1 MKIFVPE
8 ETRCELLHF
17 LTTLAG
23 SNILFIGGTGLIGRW
38 FFECF
43 DTVALEQLDIDITVT
58 GRVRPS
64 WLKDR
69 YSSIRTK
76 FEVLDFHN
84 TSGLSTVSKNL
95 PAYNQIWFFAA
106 PSAKETFEG
115 ASGLSKYQMALSS
128 ASFLIDLVSSV
139 SPDLLIVASS
149 GIAVSA
155 PVETN
160 ITELAKDAPQLFGI
174 NDSLAHSKRVLERA
188 CWEMTNEFEVNA
200 SILRIFS
207 CYGPHLPTDLH
218 YAFGNFIG
226 SLTRGEKIVVKSDGR
241 SKRSYIYA
249 SDLIAMICL
258 EVLRQLTQKVS
269 SRRFNVLNIG
279 SEKPTSILDLAKV
292 IASFSSYPNTAVKV
306 LGEQDASIGNR
317 VRSNYVPDM
326 TYCKSLNIYRERV
339 SMQEGIASMLP

>member
-1 MKIFVPE
+1 MKILVPE
-8 ETRCELLHF
+8 ETRCELLQF

-43 DTVALEQLDIDITVT
+43 DTVALEQSDIDITVT
-58 GRVRPS
+58 GRSRPS

-69 YSSIRTK
+69 YGSIRTK

-84 TSGLSTVSKNL
+84 NSSVSTASKNL
-95 PAYNQIWFFAA
+95 SAYNQIWFFAA

-115 ASGLSKYQMALSS
+115 APGLSKYQMALSS

-155 PVETN
+155 PAETN
-160 ITELAKDAPQLFGI
+160 ITELAKDAPQLFGV

-188 CWEMTNEFEVNA
+188 CWEISNEFEVNA

-226 SLTRGEKIVVKSDGR
+226 SLTRGEKIVINSDGL

-249 SDLIAMICL
+249 SDLIVMICL

-269 SRRFNVLNIG
+269 SRRFNILNIG
-279 SEKPTSILDLAKV
+279 SEKSTSILDMAKV

-306 LGEQDASIGNR
+306 LGEKDVAIGNR

-326 TYCKSLNIYRERV
+326 TYCKSLNIFRERV
-339 SMQEGIASMLP
+339 SMEEGIASMLP